1 MYRHRRN
8 FRNEKKLE
16 LAVNIN
22 SGATLS
28 RHLYLISPENLKD
41 PWRMANG
48 KWWPRFV
55 QTDSFRA
62 RKIFGHD
69 ICRRHFGKVRRTN
82 LRLSFSNVFFKI
94 SLQFYLWW
102 VIEKPWRVRNISI
115 FVYRKNEY
123 YLCFLGHSLFP
134 FKIGRSREIIV
145 KNCSS

>member
-1 MYRHRRN
+1 M
-8 FRNEKKLE
+8 
-16 LAVNIN
+16 
-22 SGATLS
+22 
-28 RHLYLISPENLKD
+28 ENDGHVLFK
-41 PWRMANG
+41 
-48 KWWPRFV
+48 
-55 QTDSFRA
+55 TDSFRA

-94 SLQFYLWW
+94 SLQFYLRW